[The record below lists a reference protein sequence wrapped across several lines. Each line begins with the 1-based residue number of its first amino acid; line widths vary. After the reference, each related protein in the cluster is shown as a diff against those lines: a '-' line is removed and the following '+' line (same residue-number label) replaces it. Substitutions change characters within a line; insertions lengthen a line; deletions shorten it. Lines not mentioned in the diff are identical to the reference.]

1 MFQGGTVS
9 KPNSLV
15 VDVTSSHQPGMVY
28 VMLSRVCS
36 MQQLHIVDKFDPDK
50 IIVNQSVRAEAA
62 RMDKVSVNNNPCDW
76 MDPAKVGLR
85 VCSLNCRSL
94 RKHVEDVKTDAM
106 LLQGDVIM
114 LQETWL
120 EEGEGEQGRYQL
132 EGYRGYFTSVGPGKG
147 VAVYVKEG
155 LMILGVSKFMD
166 ANIQLTNI
174 VLKELEIINIYRS
187 QDEPLPSAAHH
198 LQNLIHP
205 VKDTL
210 IVGDVNVCASKT
222 NQLSNYL
229 EGEGFHQ
236 LVTLPTHIKGG
247 NNLTQIF

>member
-50 IIVNQSVRAEAA
+50 ITVNMNVKAEAA
-62 RMDKVSVNNNPCDW
+62 RMDKVSLNNNPCDW

-94 RKHVEDVKTDAM
+94 RKHVEDVKKDAV
-106 LLQGDVIM
+106 LLQGDIIV

-120 EEGEGEQGRYQL
+120 EEGEGEQPMYQL
-132 EGYRGYFTSVGPGKG
+132 EGYRGYFASMGRGKG

-155 LMILGVSKFMD
+155 LTILSVSKFTD
-166 ANIQLTNI
+166 ANIQLTN
-174 VLKELEIINIYRS
+174 VVMKELEIINIYRS
-187 QDEPLPSAAHH
+187 QDNPLASTAHH
-198 LQNLIHP
+198 LQDLLDP
-205 VKDTL
+205 VRPTL
-210 IVGDVNVCASKT
+210 IVGDFNVCATKT
-222 NQLSNYL
+222 NELSNYL
-229 EGEGFHQ
+229 CGEGFHQ

-247 NNLTQIF
+247 NH